1 MAITLAPVGPDS
13 ESAPR
18 ADRPPTSGFSLG
30 GVIGLVM
37 AMVGVLIGSQAL
49 SDNSFLTHLATG
61 RQMISEGF
69 VQNDVFTWTSQGR
82 DLVVQSW
89 LASLLYGT
97 IDSVVGLA
105 GIRLLMAATAGT
117 LAWISWRLSARSESV
132 ITRVAIMVPVLM
144 VGGVMWTER
153 PLLIALVLF
162 GVTILVADGS
172 GRPRVLTL
180 VGVVWI
186 GVHGSWPLGVV
197 LLVARWIGG
206 RIDRTDTTRESEA
219 LKWLSLG
226 FLLGGVLNPH
236 GPALLFFPVRLLGRR
251 ETLSHVAEW
260 RSPSFDALYAQA
272 FLVLLLLVVVAV
284 ARRSSW
290 RTLVPLLIFV
300 AAALMSRR
308 NIPVATLVMIPVA
321 AAGLPALGRLNA
333 AETSNTIRL
342 AGRTFLGLLALFPL
356 LLIGAPHL
364 DLDRYPVEAINLMEG
379 AGLSPAEVR
388 VVHPDYV
395 GNYLDLRFG
404 DAGVSWIDDRY
415 ELHDQSLISDYLV
428 LLDGLQ
434 GWQEILETTEGDVLL
449 WPTDAPITT
458 LAGEVADWNL
468 FWSDDDWT
476 VLCRPG
482 LENC

>member
-1 MAITLAPVGPDS
+1 MTTTLAPVGPDN
-13 ESAPR
+13 ESAPLG
-18 ADRPPTSGFSLG
+18 DESPTSGFSLG
-30 GVIGLVM
+30 GVVGLVM
-37 AMVGVLIGSQAL
+37 AMVGVMIGSQVL

-61 RQMISEGF
+61 RQMISDGF

-89 LASLLYGT
+89 LASLLYGA
-97 IDSVVGLA
+97 IDSAVGLA

-117 LAWISWRLSARSESV
+117 LAWISWLLSARSESV
-132 ITRVAIMVPVLM
+132 ITRVVIMVPVLM
-144 VGGVMWTER
+144 IGGVMWTER

-162 GVTILVADGS
+162 GITILVADGR
-172 GRPRVLTL
+172 GRPGALTL

-206 RIDRTDTTRESEA
+206 RLDRVDTSREFEA
-219 LKWLSLG
+219 FKWLSAG
-226 FLLGGVLNPH
+226 FVLGGVLNPH

-260 RSPSFDALYAQA
+260 KSPSFDALYAQA
-272 FLVLLLLVVVAV
+272 FLVLLLLIVVAV

-300 AAALMSRR
+300 AAALVSRR
-308 NIPVATLVMIPVA
+308 NIPLATLVMIPVA
-321 AAGLPALGRLNA
+321 AAGLPALGRLEA
-333 AETSNTIRL
+333 SKASTATRL
-342 AGRTFLGLLALFPL
+342 TGRALLGLLVLFPL

-364 DLDRYPVEAINLMEG
+364 DLDRYPVEAVNRMEF
-379 AGLSPAEVR
+379 AGLSPDEVR

-404 DAGVSWIDDRY
+404 DAGVTWIDDRY

-434 GWQEILETTEGDVLL
+434 GWREVLETTEGDVLL
-449 WPTDAPITT
+449 WRTDAPITV
-458 LAGEVADWNL
+458 LASEVADWNL
-468 FWSDDDWT
+468 FWSDEDWT

-482 LENC
+482 LESC